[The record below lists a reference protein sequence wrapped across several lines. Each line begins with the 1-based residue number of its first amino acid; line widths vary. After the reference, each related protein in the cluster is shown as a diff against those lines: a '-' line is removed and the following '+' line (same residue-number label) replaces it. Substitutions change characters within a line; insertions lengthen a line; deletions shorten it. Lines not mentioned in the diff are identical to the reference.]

1 VENILQTAYNCPHR
15 QIVFTIPKELRCYF
29 FAPFKERIS
38 ILFQAVN
45 ETIYSILNIT
55 FKKKKGSKKATKYIS
70 KVKYTPGFFSFL
82 HSFGRDLK
90 WNPHIH
96 VLLAEIKL
104 GEDNSCKKWDYFDFD
119 ALSKR
124 FQKILL
130 VLLEK
135 DIGKFTFKP
144 IKNKVYKTANNGL
157 YVKAKKVNFQMHKKL
172 HYIFLCR
179 ATA

>member
-1 VENILQTAYNCPHR
+1 LSFCYN
-15 QIVFTIPKELRCYF
+15 FLLSKFALGDFFEKKMDFIPFDMLR
-29 FAPFKERIS
+29 
-38 ILFQAVN
+38 
-45 ETIYSILNIT
+45 
-55 FKKKKGSKKATKYIS
+55 
-70 KVKYTPGFFSFL
+70 
-82 HSFGRDLK
+82 
-90 WNPHIH
+90 
-96 VLLAEIKL
+96 
-104 GEDNSCKKWDYFDFD
+104 
-119 ALSKR
+119 KR